1 MMNRNVL
8 VVKNISREGPGLL
21 DLVLKENEIT
31 SRQIDLSRGEKIPD
45 PARYS
50 AVFVF
55 GGPDSAN
62 DQTRKMDGELRTVK
76 EICEREIPLL
86 GVCLGMQ
93 VLVKANGG
101 EVCSSRQKEIGWR
114 DPEGNYFEVD
124 VTEKGLGEPF
134 LDGVNSPFKV
144 FQLHGETVRLRPDM
158 ALLGKGK
165 QGESQLVRVGKNAYG
180 IQGHIELTA
189 SMLDDWINQDRDLQM
204 VDSSTLREDYR
215 RISKEYAQQGRK
227 ILTNFLKVAKLA

>member
-1 MMNRNVL
+1 MMSRNVL
-8 VVKNISREGPGLL
+8 VVKNISREGPGSL

-50 AVFVF
+50 AVIVF

-62 DQTRKMDGELRTVK
+62 DQTRKMQEELQTVK
-76 EICEREIPLL
+76 EICEQEIPLL

-101 EVCSSRQKEIGWR
+101 EVCPSPQKEIGWR
-114 DPEGNYFEVD
+114 DYEGNYFEVD
-124 VTEKGLGEPF
+124 VTEKGLAEP
-134 LDGVNSPFKV
+134 LLEGVNSPFKV

-158 ALLGKGK
+158 TLLGTGK
-165 QGESQLVRVGKNAYG
+165 YVETQLVRVGRNAYG
-180 IQGHIELTA
+180 IQGHIELTPP
-189 SMLDDWINQDRDLQM
+189 MLDEWLDQDRDLQM
-204 VDSSTLREDYR
+204 IDSSALRDGYR
-215 RISKEYAQQGRK
+215 RIRKEYEQQGRK
-227 ILTNFLKVAKLA
+227 ILTNFLKVAKLV

>member
-1 MMNRNVL
+1 MMSRNVL

-31 SRQIDLSRGEKIPD
+31 SGQIDLSRGEKIPD
-45 PARYS
+45 PAGYA

-62 DQTRKMDGELRTVK
+62 DQTRKMQEEVRRVK

-101 EVCSSRQKEIGWR
+101 EVCSSPQNEIGWR

-124 VTEKGLGEPF
+124 VTEEGLAEPL
-134 LDGVNSPFKV
+134 LDGVNSPCKV

-165 QGESQLVRVGKNAYG
+165 YCESQLVRVGRNAYG
-180 IQGHIELTA
+180 IQGHIELTP
-189 SMLDDWINQDRDLQM
+189 SMLDEWIDQDRDLQTM
-204 VDSSTLREDYR
+204 SPAALRDDYR
-215 RISKEYAQQGRK
+215 RLGREYEQQGRK

>member
-1 MMNRNVL
+1 MRRQVL
-8 VVKNISREGPGLL
+8 IVKNISREGPGLL
-21 DLVLKENEIT
+21 DLVLKEHEIT
-31 SRQIDLSRGEKIPD
+31 SRQIDLSRGETIPD

-62 DQTRKMDGELRTVK
+62 DQTRKMQEELRTVK

-93 VLVKANGG
+93 VLIKANGG
-101 EVCSSRQKEIGWR
+101 EVCSSPRKEIGWR
-114 DPEGNYFEVD
+114 DTEGNYFEVD
-124 VTEKGLGEPF
+124 VTEKGSAEPL

-158 ALLGKGK
+158 TLLGKGK
-165 QGESQLVRVGKNAYG
+165 FCESQLVRVGRNAYG
-180 IQGHIELTA
+180 IQGHIELTP
-189 SMLDDWINQDRDLQM
+189 SMLDDWIDQDPDLQTL
-204 VDSSTLREDYR
+204 DSSTVKEDYR
-215 RISKEYAQQGRK
+215 RIKTEYEQQGRK

>member
-1 MMNRNVL
+1 MMTRSVL
-8 VVKNISREGPGLL
+8 IVKNISREGPGLL

-31 SRQIDLSRGEKIPD
+31 SHQVDLSRGEKIPD

-62 DQTRKMDGELRTVK
+62 DQTRKMQEELRTVK
-76 EICEREIPLL
+76 EICGREIPLL

-93 VLVKANGG
+93 VLVKTNGG
-101 EVCSSRQKEIGWR
+101 EICSSPQKEIGWR
-114 DPEGNYFEVD
+114 DHEGNYFQVD
-124 VTEKGLGEPF
+124 VTDNGLAESL

-165 QGESQLVRVGKNAYG
+165 YVENQLVRVGKNAYG
-180 IQGHIELTA
+180 IQGHIELTPP
-189 SMLDDWINQDRDLQM
+189 MLDAWIDQDRDLQTI
-204 VDSSTLREDYR
+204 DSATLRDDYR
-215 RISKEYAQQGRK
+215 RIRKEYEQQGRK
-227 ILTNFLKVAKLA
+227 LLRNFLKVAELA

>member
-1 MMNRNVL
+1 MRRQVL
-8 VVKNISREGPGLL
+8 IVKNISREGPGLL
-21 DLVLKENEIT
+21 DLVLKEHEIT
-31 SRQIDLSRGEKIPD
+31 SRQIDLSRGETIPD

-62 DQTRKMDGELRTVK
+62 DQTRKMQEELRTVK

-93 VLVKANGG
+93 VLIKANGG
-101 EVCSSRQKEIGWR
+101 EVCSSPRKEIGWR
-114 DPEGNYFEVD
+114 DHEGNYFEVD
-124 VTEKGLGEPF
+124 VTEKGLAEPL

-158 ALLGKGK
+158 TLLGKGK
-165 QGESQLVRVGKNAYG
+165 FCESQLVRVGRNAYG
-180 IQGHIELTA
+180 IQGHVELTPP
-189 SMLDDWINQDRDLQM
+189 MLDEWVDKDRDLQT
-204 VDSSTLREDYR
+204 VDSSALREDYR
-215 RISKEYAQQGRK
+215 QIRNEYEQQGRK

>member
-1 MMNRNVL
+1 MMSRNVL

-62 DQTRKMDGELRTVK
+62 DQSRKMQDELRTVK

-101 EVCSSRQKEIGWR
+101 EVCLSPQKEIGWR
-114 DPEGNYFEVD
+114 DLEGNYFEVD
-124 VTEKGLGEPF
+124 VTENGLAEPL

-144 FQLHGETVRLRPDM
+144 FQLHGETVQLRPDM
-158 ALLGKGK
+158 ALLGNGK
-165 QGESQLVRVGKNAYG
+165 FCESQLVRVGRNAYG
-180 IQGHIELTA
+180 IQGHIELTPP
-189 SMLDDWINQDRDLQM
+189 MLDEWIDQDRDLQTI
-204 VDSSTLREDYR
+204 DSSTVREDYR
-215 RISKEYAQQGRK
+215 EIRAEYEQQGRK